1 MYVIFLQIDLD
12 VHFSLVIADPV
23 KEAMIRS
30 TSSGKSMLRQVEEIE
45 ETGDGNSLIEEKGND
60 NNLVRQEETGGE
72 EGIEEGEKGIGD
84 EGMGEEEAVDGT
96 GDDNIPMTLLMLI
109 VIFIYKSI

>member
-1 MYVIFLQIDLD
+1 
-12 VHFSLVIADPV
+12 LV
-23 KEAMIRS
+23 EGM
-30 TSSGKSMLRQVEEIE
+30 
-45 ETGDGNSLIEEKGND
+45 GDNSLGR
-60 NNLVRQEETGGE
+60 LET
-72 EGIEEGEKGIGD
+72 GD